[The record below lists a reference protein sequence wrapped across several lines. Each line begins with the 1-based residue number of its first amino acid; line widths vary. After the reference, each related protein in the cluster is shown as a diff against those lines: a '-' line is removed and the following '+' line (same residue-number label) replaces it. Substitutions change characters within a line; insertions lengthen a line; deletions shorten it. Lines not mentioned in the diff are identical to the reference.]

1 MESESESTKKRSLKR
16 GPKDDLK
23 SIISSFVKEQLENL
37 EMERKEEEE
46 TSISRISN
54 YSAKQLES
62 LGVCIRK
69 LDLVETIYSSYGKYL
84 CQFQK
89 RTNSDFENKIN
100 KYKFDSG
107 DVVGLFQYGDKIH
120 EKPLYRGIVTQFNSK
135 KIVVAFDEEIE
146 EETLPKN
153 ICLVQLV
160 NQITYDRIKSGLEK
174 LKQMEFNEKSLNLV
188 NVLFEV
194 FEPTFNENSERK
206 NYIKNLTFFNQEL
219 NESQKDAVRFALEVN
234 EIGLIHGPPGTGK
247 TTTIV
252 EVILQ
257 LVKLGNK
264 ILVVAPSNIAVD
276 NIGEKLIQYKSKLS
290 SKDSNINLEFDLCRI
305 GHPARLLPSVISNCL
320 DTKVENSDNTQFV
333 KKVKR
338 EIDKIKR
345 ELQKID
351 YKEKEKKFALK
362 QELKDKKEDIKGS
375 YKNTVFDIYR
385 KANIILS
392 TCVSSGENY
401 LNLAI
406 SKENPFD
413 YIIIDECA
421 QGTECLCWVPI
432 LQGKKA
438 ILAGDHLQ
446 LPPTIK
452 SKNAEYVLSYTLF
465 DRMISTYGN
474 KVTRL
479 LDTQYRMNEK
489 IMKFSSQE
497 LYEDKLIAD
506 ETVKNHTLKD
516 LIMQRYKDDKNI
528 LDEINSLD
536 DFGIFDKPL
545 VLLNT
550 SGLEFFETKDPET
563 LSSYNVGETDLCK
576 RMVDYLK
583 VKLKAENKD
592 IGIITP
598 YSAQVANLSNKITQ
612 DDYRGLEIST
622 VDGFQGR
629 EKEIIIL
636 SLVRSNQK
644 NQVGFL
650 SDKRR
655 LNVAITR
662 PRRMLIVIGDIDTIT
677 NGNEN
682 ENLFLKHFG
691 EYCNDNATNVNIIGS
706 LMEYNEFEELQNMCV
721 EVKKKE
727 KNEENKKE
735 EKEKN
740 NGNKGQNK
748 GGKKNEDNKGNN
760 KNNNKGRRRKKK

>member
-1 MESESESTKKRSLKR
+1 
-16 GPKDDLK
+16 
-23 SIISSFVKEQLENL
+23 
-37 EMERKEEEE
+37 
-46 TSISRISN
+46 
-54 YSAKQLES
+54 
-62 LGVCIRK
+62 
-69 LDLVETIYSSYGKYL
+69 
-84 CQFQK
+84 
-89 RTNSDFENKIN
+89 
-100 KYKFDSG
+100 
-107 DVVGLFQYGDKIH
+107 
-120 EKPLYRGIVTQFNSK
+120 
-135 KIVVAFDEEIE
+135 
-146 EETLPKN
+146 
-153 ICLVQLV
+153 
-160 NQITYDRIKSGLEK
+160 
-174 LKQMEFNEKSLNLV
+174 MEFNEKSLNLI

-194 FEPTFNENSERK
+194 FEPTFNESNERK
-206 NYIKNLTFFNQEL
+206 NYIKNLTFFNNEL

-290 SKDSNINLEFDLCRI
+290 GKNSNINLNFDLCRI

-338 EIDKIKR
+338 EMDKIKR

-351 YKEKEKKFALK
+351 YREKEKKFQLK
-362 QELKDKKEDIKGS
+362 QELKDKREDIKGS

-392 TCVSSGENY
+392 TCISSGENY
-401 LNLAI
+401 LSMAI

-421 QGTECLCWVPI
+421 QGTEGLCWVPI

-465 DRMISTYGN
+465 DRMISTYGD

-479 LDTQYRMNEK
+479 LNTQYRMNEK

-506 ETVKNHTLKD
+506 DTVKNHTLKD
-516 LIMQRYKDDKNI
+516 LISERYKNDKNI
-528 LDEINSLD
+528 LEEINSYD

-563 LSSYNVGETDLCK
+563 LSSFNVGETDLCK

-583 VKLKAENKD
+583 DKLKAENKD

-598 YSAQVANLSNKITQ
+598 YSAQVSNLSHKITQ
-612 DDYRGLEIST
+612 DEYRGLEIST

-662 PRRMLIVIGDIDTIT
+662 PRRMLIVICDIDTIT

-682 ENLFLKHFG
+682 ENSFLKNFG
-691 EYCNDNATNVNIIGS
+691 EYCNENATNVNIIGT
-706 LMEYNEFEELQNMCV
+706 LMEYNEFEELQSMCV
-721 EVKKKE
+721 EEKKKE
-727 KNEENKKE
+727 KIEENKKE

-740 NGNKGQNK
+740 IGNKGKDK
-748 GGKKNEDNKGNN
+748 GGKKNEDNKGNHKYAN
-760 KNNNKGRRRKKK
+760 RGKRKKKK

>member
-1 MESESESTKKRSLKR
+1 METNKRSLKR

-37 EMERKEEEE
+37 EMEREEEE
-46 TSISRISN
+46 STSISRISN
-54 YSAKQLES
+54 YSAKKLES

-69 LDLVETIYSSYGKYL
+69 LDLVETVYSSYGKYL

-89 RTNSDFENKIN
+89 RTNSDFENKIS

-120 EKPLYRGIVTQFNSK
+120 EKPLYRGIVSQFNSK

-146 EETLPKN
+146 EESLPKN

-160 NQITYDRIKSGLEK
+160 NQVTYDRIKNGLEK
-174 LKQMEFNEKSLNLV
+174 LKQMEFNDKSLNLV

-194 FEPTFNENSERK
+194 FEPTFNESTERK
-206 NYIKNLTFFNQEL
+206 NYIKNLSFFNNEL

-276 NIGEKLIQYKSKLS
+276 NIGEKLIHYKSILS
-290 SKDSNINLEFDLCRI
+290 GKDSKINLNFDLCRI

-338 EIDKIKR
+338 EMDKIKR

-351 YKEKEKKFALK
+351 YKEKEKKFQLK
-362 QELKDKKEDIKGS
+362 QELKDKREDIKGS

-392 TCVSSGENY
+392 TCISSGENY

-413 YIIIDECA
+413 YVIIDECA

-432 LQGKKA
+432 LQGKKV

-465 DRMISTYGN
+465 DRMISTYGD

-489 IMKFSSQE
+489 IMKFSSIE

-506 ETVKNHTLKD
+506 ASVKNHTLKD
-516 LIMQRYKDDKNI
+516 LISERYNKNKAA
-528 LDEINSLD
+528 LEEIISND

-550 SGLEFFETKDPET
+550 SGLDFFETKDTET
-563 LSSYNVGETDLCK
+563 LSSFNVAETELCK
-576 RMVDYLK
+576 KIIDYLK
-583 VKLKAENKD
+583 DKLKVENND

-598 YSAQVANLSNKITQ
+598 YSAQVANLSKKITQ
-612 DDYRGLEIST
+612 DEYRGLEIST

-629 EKEIIIL
+629 EKEIIVL

-644 NQVGFL
+644 HQVGFL

-662 PRRMLIVIGDIDTIT
+662 PRRMLIVVGDIDTIT

-706 LMEYNEFEELQNMCV
+706 LMEYNEFEELQNMSV
-721 EVKKKE
+721 EEKKKE
-727 KNEENKKE
+727 DEKMEENINKKDKKE
-735 EKEKN
+735 EKSKN
-740 NGNKGQNK
+740 NKDK
-748 GGKKNEDNKGNN
+748 GKKNDDNNTKGHKYANR
-760 KNNNKGRRRKKK
+760 GKKKKKK

>member
-1 MESESESTKKRSLKR
+1 METESTNKRSLKR

-69 LDLVETIYSSYGKYL
+69 LDLVETVYSSYGKYL

-89 RTNSDFENKIN
+89 RTNSDFENKIS

-120 EKPLYRGIVTQFNSK
+120 EKPLYRGIVSQFNSK

-160 NQITYDRIKSGLEK
+160 NQITYDRIKNGLEK

-194 FEPTFNENSERK
+194 FEPTFNESTERK
-206 NYIKNLTFFNQEL
+206 NYIKNLTFFNTEL

-276 NIGEKLIQYKSKLS
+276 NIGEKLIYYKSILS
-290 SKDSNINLEFDLCRI
+290 GKDSKYNLDFDLCRI

-338 EIDKIKR
+338 EMDKIKR
-345 ELQKID
+345 ELQKVD

-401 LNLAI
+401 LNMAI

-413 YIIIDECA
+413 YIVIDECA

-465 DRMISTYGN
+465 DRMISTYGD

-479 LDTQYRMNEK
+479 LNTQYRMNEK
-489 IMKFSSQE
+489 IMKFSSEE

-506 ETVKNHTLKD
+506 KSVKNHTLKD
-516 LIMQRYKDDKNI
+516 LISERYKNDNNI
-528 LDEINSLD
+528 LEEINSLD

-563 LSSYNVGETDLCK
+563 LSSFNIGETDLCK

-583 VKLKAENKD
+583 DKLKAENKD

-598 YSAQVANLSNKITQ
+598 YSAQVANLSHKITQ
-612 DDYRGLEIST
+612 DEYRGLEIST

-644 NQVGFL
+644 HQVGFL

-662 PRRMLIVIGDIDTIT
+662 PRRMLVVIGDIDTIT

-691 EYCNDNATNVNIIGS
+691 EYCNDNAINVNIIGS

-721 EVKKKE
+721 EEKKKENE

-735 EKEKN
+735 EKEKA
-740 NGNKGQNK
+740 GNKGKDK
-748 GGKKNEDNKGNN
+748 GGKKNEDNKGNHKYAN
-760 KNNNKGRRRKKK
+760 KQRRKKKK

>member
-1 MESESESTKKRSLKR
+1 METESTNKRSLKR

-69 LDLVETIYSSYGKYL
+69 LDLIETVYSSYGKYL

-89 RTNSDFENKIN
+89 RTNSDFENKIS

-120 EKPLYRGIVTQFNSK
+120 EKPLYRGIVSQFNSK

-160 NQITYDRIKSGLEK
+160 NQITYDRIKNGLEK

-194 FEPTFNENSERK
+194 FEPTFNESIERK
-206 NYIKNLTFFNQEL
+206 NYIKNLTFFNTEL

-276 NIGEKLIQYKSKLS
+276 NIGEKLIYYKSILS
-290 SKDSNINLEFDLCRI
+290 GKDSKYNLDFDLCRI

-338 EIDKIKR
+338 EMDKIKR
-345 ELQKID
+345 ELQKVD

-401 LNLAI
+401 LNMAI

-413 YIIIDECA
+413 YIVIDECA

-465 DRMISTYGN
+465 DRMISTYGD

-479 LDTQYRMNEK
+479 LNTQYRMNEK
-489 IMKFSSQE
+489 IMKFSSEE

-506 ETVKNHTLKD
+506 KSVKNHTLKD
-516 LIMQRYKDDKNI
+516 LISERYKNDKNI
-528 LDEINSLD
+528 LEEINSLD

-563 LSSYNVGETDLCK
+563 LSSFNIGETDLCK

-583 VKLKAENKD
+583 DKLKVENKD

-598 YSAQVANLSNKITQ
+598 YSAQVANLSHKITQ
-612 DDYRGLEIST
+612 DEYRGLEIST

-644 NQVGFL
+644 HQVGFL

-662 PRRMLIVIGDIDTIT
+662 PRRMLVVIGDIDTIT

-691 EYCNDNATNVNIIGS
+691 EYCNDNAINVNIIGS

-721 EVKKKE
+721 EEKKKENE

-735 EKEKN
+735 EKKKA
-740 NGNKGQNK
+740 GNKGKDK
-748 GGKKNEDNKGNN
+748 GGKKNEDNKGNHKYAN
-760 KNNNKGRRRKKK
+760 KQRRKKKK

>member
-1 MESESESTKKRSLKR
+1 MESESTNKRSLKR

-37 EMERKEEEE
+37 EMEREEEE
-46 TSISRISN
+46 ATSISRISN

-69 LDLVETIYSSYGKYL
+69 LDLVETVYSSYGKYL

-89 RTNSDFENKIN
+89 RTNSDFENKIS

-120 EKPLYRGIVTQFNSK
+120 EKPLYRGIVSQFNSK

-146 EETLPKN
+146 TETLPKN

-160 NQITYDRIKSGLEK
+160 NQITYDRIKNGLEK

-194 FEPTFNENSERK
+194 FEPTFNESNERK
-206 NYIKNLTFFNQEL
+206 NYIKNLTFFNTEL

-276 NIGEKLIQYKSKLS
+276 NIGEKLIYYKSILS
-290 SKDSNINLEFDLCRI
+290 GKDSKYNLDFDLCRI

-338 EIDKIKR
+338 EMDKIKR
-345 ELQKID
+345 ELQKVD

-385 KANIILS
+385 KANIIVS

-401 LNLAI
+401 LNMAI

-413 YIIIDECA
+413 YIVIDECA

-465 DRMISTYGN
+465 DRMISTYGD

-479 LDTQYRMNEK
+479 LNTQYRMNEK
-489 IMKFSSQE
+489 IMKFSSEE

-506 ETVKNHTLKD
+506 EGVKNHTLKD
-516 LIMQRYKDDKNI
+516 LISERYKNDKNI
-528 LDEINSLD
+528 LEEINSVD

-563 LSSYNVGETDLCK
+563 LSSFNIGETDLCK

-583 VKLKAENKD
+583 DKLKADNKD

-598 YSAQVANLSNKITQ
+598 YSAQVANLSHKITQ
-612 DDYRGLEIST
+612 DEYRGLEIST

-644 NQVGFL
+644 HQVGFL

-662 PRRMLIVIGDIDTIT
+662 PRRMLVVIGDIDTIT

-691 EYCNDNATNVNIIGS
+691 EYCNDNAINVNIIGS

-721 EVKKKE
+721 EEKKKENE

-735 EKEKN
+735 EKEKA
-740 NGNKGQNK
+740 GNKGKDK
-748 GGKKNEDNKGNN
+748 GGKKNEDNKGNHKYAN
-760 KNNNKGRRRKKK
+760 KQRRKKKK

>member
-1 MESESESTKKRSLKR
+1 MESNENKRSLKR

-37 EMERKEEEE
+37 EMERKEEESA
-46 TSISRISN
+46 SISRISN

-69 LDLVETIYSSYGKYL
+69 LDLVETVYSSYGKYL

-89 RTNSDFENKIN
+89 RTNSDFENKIS

-120 EKPLYRGIVTQFNSK
+120 EKPLYKGIISQFNSK

-160 NQITYDRIKSGLEK
+160 NQITYDRIKNGLEK
-174 LKQMEFNEKSLNLV
+174 LKQMEFNEKSLNLI

-194 FEPTFNENSERK
+194 FEPTFNESNERK
-206 NYIKNLTFFNQEL
+206 KYIKNLTFFNNEL

-290 SKDSNINLEFDLCRI
+290 GKNSNINLNFDLCRI

-338 EIDKIKR
+338 EMDKIKR

-351 YKEKEKKFALK
+351 YREKEKKFQLK
-362 QELKDKKEDIKGS
+362 QELKDKREDIKGS

-392 TCVSSGENY
+392 TCISSGENY
-401 LNLAI
+401 LSMAI

-421 QGTECLCWVPI
+421 QGTEGLCWVPI

-465 DRMISTYGN
+465 DRMISTYGD

-479 LDTQYRMNEK
+479 LNTQYRMNEK

-506 ETVKNHTLKD
+506 DTVKNHTLKD
-516 LIMQRYKDDKNI
+516 LISERYKNDKNI
-528 LDEINSLD
+528 LEEINSYD

-563 LSSYNVGETDLCK
+563 LSSFNVGETDLCK

-583 VKLKAENKD
+583 DKLKAENKD

-598 YSAQVANLSNKITQ
+598 YSAQVSNLSHKITQ
-612 DDYRGLEIST
+612 DEYRGLEIST

-677 NGNEN
+677 NGNEK
-682 ENLFLKHFG
+682 ENSFLKNFG
-691 EYCNDNATNVNIIGS
+691 EYCNENATNVNIIGT
-706 LMEYNEFEELQNMCV
+706 LMEYNEFEELQSMCV
-721 EVKKKE
+721 EEKKKE
-727 KNEENKKE
+727 KIEENKKE

-740 NGNKGQNK
+740 IGNKGKDK
-748 GGKKNEDNKGNN
+748 GSKKNEDNKGNHKYAN
-760 KNNNKGRRRKKK
+760 RGKRKKKK

>member
-1 MESESESTKKRSLKR
+1 MESNENKRSLKR

-37 EMERKEEEE
+37 EMERKEEESA
-46 TSISRISN
+46 SISRISN

-69 LDLVETIYSSYGKYL
+69 LDLVETVYSSYGKYL

-89 RTNSDFENKIN
+89 RTNSDFENKIS

-120 EKPLYRGIVTQFNSK
+120 EKPLYKGIVSQFNSK

-160 NQITYDRIKSGLEK
+160 NQITYDRIKNGLEK
-174 LKQMEFNEKSLNLV
+174 LKQMEFNEKSLNLI

-194 FEPTFNENSERK
+194 FEPTFNESNERK
-206 NYIKNLTFFNQEL
+206 NYIKNLTFFNNEL

-290 SKDSNINLEFDLCRI
+290 GKNSNINLNFDLCRI

-338 EIDKIKR
+338 EMDKIKR

-351 YKEKEKKFALK
+351 YREKEKKFQLK
-362 QELKDKKEDIKGS
+362 QELKDKREDIKGS

-392 TCVSSGENY
+392 TCISSGENY
-401 LNLAI
+401 LSMAI

-421 QGTECLCWVPI
+421 QGTEGLCWVPI

-465 DRMISTYGN
+465 DRMISTYGD

-479 LDTQYRMNEK
+479 LNTQYRMNEK

-506 ETVKNHTLKD
+506 DTVKNHTLKD
-516 LIMQRYKDDKNI
+516 LISERYKNDKNI
-528 LDEINSLD
+528 LEEINSYD

-563 LSSYNVGETDLCK
+563 LSSFNVGETDLCK

-583 VKLKAENKD
+583 DKLKAENKD

-598 YSAQVANLSNKITQ
+598 YSAQVSNLSHKITQ
-612 DDYRGLEIST
+612 DEYRGLEIST

-677 NGNEN
+677 NGKEKEN
-682 ENLFLKHFG
+682 SFLKNFG
-691 EYCNDNATNVNIIGS
+691 EYCNENATNVNIIGT
-706 LMEYNEFEELQNMCV
+706 LMEYNEFEELQSMCV
-721 EVKKKE
+721 EEKKKE
-727 KNEENKKE
+727 KIEENKKE

-740 NGNKGQNK
+740 IGNKGKDK
-748 GGKKNEDNKGNN
+748 GGKKNEDNKGNHKYAN
-760 KNNNKGRRRKKK
+760 RGKRKKKK

>member
-1 MESESESTKKRSLKR
+1 MEPIEKKRSLKR

-37 EMERKEEEE
+37 EMEREEEE
-46 TSISRISN
+46 AASISRISN

-69 LDLVETIYSSYGKYL
+69 LDLVETVYSSYGKYL

-89 RTNSDFENKIN
+89 RTNSDFENKIS

-146 EETLPKN
+146 EESLPKN

-160 NQITYDRIKSGLEK
+160 NQVTYDRIKNGLEK
-174 LKQMEFNEKSLNLV
+174 LKQMEFNEKSLNLI

-194 FEPTFNENSERK
+194 FEPTFNESIERK
-206 NYIKNLTFFNQEL
+206 NYIKNMTFFNNNL

-276 NIGEKLIQYKSKLS
+276 NIGEKLIYYKSQLS
-290 SKDSNINLEFDLCRI
+290 GKDSNINLNFDLCRI

-338 EIDKIKR
+338 EMDKIKR
-345 ELQKID
+345 ELEKVD
-351 YKEKEKKFALK
+351 YREKEKKFQLK
-362 QELKDKKEDIKGS
+362 QELKDKREDIKGS

-392 TCVSSGENY
+392 TCISSGENY
-401 LNLAI
+401 LSMAI

-421 QGTECLCWVPI
+421 QGTEGLCWVPI

-465 DRMISTYGN
+465 DRMISTYGD

-479 LDTQYRMNEK
+479 LNTQYRMNEK

-506 ETVKNHTLKD
+506 DTVKNHTLKD
-516 LIMQRYKDDKNI
+516 LISERYKNDKNI
-528 LDEINSLD
+528 LEEINSYD

-563 LSSYNVGETDLCK
+563 LSSFNVGETDLCK

-583 VKLKAENKD
+583 DKLKAENKD

-598 YSAQVANLSNKITQ
+598 YSAQVSNLSHKITQ
-612 DDYRGLEIST
+612 DEYRGLEIST

-682 ENLFLKHFG
+682 ENSFLKNFG
-691 EYCNDNATNVNIIGS
+691 EYCNENATNVNIIGT
-706 LMEYNEFEELQNMCV
+706 LMEYNEFEELQSMCV
-721 EVKKKE
+721 EEKKKE
-727 KNEENKKE
+727 KIEENKKE

-740 NGNKGQNK
+740 IGNKGKDK
-748 GGKKNEDNKGNN
+748 GGKKNEDNKGNHKYAN
-760 KNNNKGRRRKKK
+760 RGKRKKKK

>member
-89 RTNSDFENKIN
+89 RTNSDFENKIS

-194 FEPTFNENSERK
+194 FEPTFNENIERK
-206 NYIKNLTFFNQEL
+206 NYIKNLTFFNKEL

-583 VKLKAENKD
+583 DKLKAENKD

>member
-1 MESESESTKKRSLKR
+1 METNKRSLKR

-37 EMERKEEEE
+37 EMEREEEE
-46 TSISRISN
+46 STSISRISN
-54 YSAKQLES
+54 YSAKKLES

-69 LDLVETIYSSYGKYL
+69 LDLVETVYSSYGKYL

-89 RTNSDFENKIN
+89 RTNSDFENKIS

-120 EKPLYRGIVTQFNSK
+120 EKPLYRGIVSQFNSK

-146 EETLPKN
+146 EESLPKN

-160 NQITYDRIKSGLEK
+160 NQVTYDRIKNGLEK
-174 LKQMEFNEKSLNLV
+174 LKQMEFNDKSLNLV
-188 NVLFEV
+188 NVLFEI
-194 FEPTFNENSERK
+194 FEPTFNESTERK
-206 NYIKNLTFFNQEL
+206 NYIKNLSFFNNEL

-276 NIGEKLIQYKSKLS
+276 NIGEKLIHYKSILS
-290 SKDSNINLEFDLCRI
+290 GKDSKINLNFDLCRI

-338 EIDKIKR
+338 EMDKIKR

-351 YKEKEKKFALK
+351 YKEKEKKFQLK
-362 QELKDKKEDIKGS
+362 QELKDKREDIKGS

-392 TCVSSGENY
+392 TCISSGENY

-413 YIIIDECA
+413 YVIIDECA

-432 LQGKKA
+432 LQGKKV

-465 DRMISTYGN
+465 DRMISTYGD

-489 IMKFSSQE
+489 IMKFSSIE

-506 ETVKNHTLKD
+506 ASVKNHTLKD
-516 LIMQRYKDDKNI
+516 LISERYNKNKAA
-528 LDEINSLD
+528 LEEIISND

-550 SGLEFFETKDPET
+550 SGLDFFETKDTET
-563 LSSYNVGETDLCK
+563 LSSFNVAETELCK
-576 RMVDYLK
+576 KIIDYLK
-583 VKLKAENKD
+583 DKLKAENND

-598 YSAQVANLSNKITQ
+598 YSAQVANLSKKITQ
-612 DDYRGLEIST
+612 DEYRGLEIST

-629 EKEIIIL
+629 EKEIIVL

-644 NQVGFL
+644 HQVGFL

-662 PRRMLIVIGDIDTIT
+662 PRRMLIVVGDIDTIT

-721 EVKKKE
+721 EEKKKE
-727 KNEENKKE
+727 DEKMEENINKKDKKE
-735 EKEKN
+735 EKSKN
-740 NGNKGQNK
+740 NKDK
-748 GGKKNEDNKGNN
+748 GKKNDDNNTKGHKYANR
-760 KNNNKGRRRKKK
+760 GKKKKKK

>member
-1 MESESESTKKRSLKR
+1 METNKRSLKR

-37 EMERKEEEE
+37 EMEREEEE
-46 TSISRISN
+46 STSISRISN
-54 YSAKQLES
+54 YSAKKLES

-69 LDLVETIYSSYGKYL
+69 LDLVETVYSSYGKYL

-89 RTNSDFENKIN
+89 RTNSDFENKIS

-120 EKPLYRGIVTQFNSK
+120 EKPLYRGIVSQFNSK

-146 EETLPKN
+146 EESLPKN

-160 NQITYDRIKSGLEK
+160 NQVTYDRIKNGLEK
-174 LKQMEFNEKSLNLV
+174 LKQMEFNDKSLNLV

-194 FEPTFNENSERK
+194 FEPTFNESTERK
-206 NYIKNLTFFNQEL
+206 NYIKNLSFFNNEL

-276 NIGEKLIQYKSKLS
+276 NIGEKLIHYKSILS
-290 SKDSNINLEFDLCRI
+290 GKDSKINLNFDLCRI

-338 EIDKIKR
+338 EMDKIKR

-351 YKEKEKKFALK
+351 YKEKEKKFQLK
-362 QELKDKKEDIKGS
+362 QELKDKREDIKGS

-392 TCVSSGENY
+392 TCISSGENY

-413 YIIIDECA
+413 YVIIDECA

-432 LQGKKA
+432 LQGKKV

-465 DRMISTYGN
+465 DRMISTYGD

-489 IMKFSSQE
+489 IMKFSSIE

-506 ETVKNHTLKD
+506 ASVKNHTLKD
-516 LIMQRYKDDKNI
+516 LISERYNKNKAA
-528 LDEINSLD
+528 LEEIISND

-550 SGLEFFETKDPET
+550 SGLDFFETKDTET
-563 LSSYNVGETDLCK
+563 LSSFNVAETELCK
-576 RMVDYLK
+576 KIIDYLK
-583 VKLKAENKD
+583 DKLKVENND

-598 YSAQVANLSNKITQ
+598 YSAQVANLSKKITQ
-612 DDYRGLEIST
+612 DEYRGLEIST

-629 EKEIIIL
+629 EKEIIVL

-644 NQVGFL
+644 HQVGFL

-662 PRRMLIVIGDIDTIT
+662 PRRMLIVVGDIDTIT

-721 EVKKKE
+721 EEKKKE
-727 KNEENKKE
+727 DEKMEENINKKD
-735 EKEKN
+735 KKVLKK
-740 NGNKGQNK
+740 KGI
-748 GGKKNEDNKGNN
+748 KGNDKLLYKESIGFELIDKN
-760 KNNNKGRRRKKK
+760 K

>member
-1 MESESESTKKRSLKR
+1 METNKRSLKR

-37 EMERKEEEE
+37 EMEREEEE
-46 TSISRISN
+46 STSISRISN
-54 YSAKQLES
+54 YSAKKLES

-69 LDLVETIYSSYGKYL
+69 LDLVETVYSSYGKYL

-89 RTNSDFENKIN
+89 RTNSDFENKIS

-120 EKPLYRGIVTQFNSK
+120 EKPLYRGIVSQFNSK

-146 EETLPKN
+146 GESLPKN

-160 NQITYDRIKSGLEK
+160 NQVTYDRIKNGLEK
-174 LKQMEFNEKSLNLV
+174 LKQMEFNDKSLNLV

-194 FEPTFNENSERK
+194 FEPTFNESTERK
-206 NYIKNLTFFNQEL
+206 NYIKNLSFFNNEL

-276 NIGEKLIQYKSKLS
+276 NIGEKLIHYKSILS
-290 SKDSNINLEFDLCRI
+290 GKDSKINLNFDLCRI

-338 EIDKIKR
+338 EMDKIKR

-351 YKEKEKKFALK
+351 YKEKEKKFQLK
-362 QELKDKKEDIKGS
+362 QELKDKREDIKGS

-392 TCVSSGENY
+392 TCISSGENY

-413 YIIIDECA
+413 YVIIDECA

-432 LQGKKA
+432 LQGKKV

-465 DRMISTYGN
+465 DRMISTYGD

-489 IMKFSSQE
+489 IMKFSSIE

-506 ETVKNHTLKD
+506 ASVKNHTLKD
-516 LIMQRYKDDKNI
+516 LISERYNKNKAA
-528 LDEINSLD
+528 LEEIISND

-550 SGLEFFETKDPET
+550 SGLDFFETKDTET
-563 LSSYNVGETDLCK
+563 LSSFNVAETELCK
-576 RMVDYLK
+576 KIIDYLK
-583 VKLKAENKD
+583 DKLKVENND

-598 YSAQVANLSNKITQ
+598 YSAQVANLSKKITQ
-612 DDYRGLEIST
+612 DEYRGLEIST

-629 EKEIIIL
+629 EKEIIVL

-644 NQVGFL
+644 HQVGFL

-662 PRRMLIVIGDIDTIT
+662 PRRMLIVVGDIDTIT

-721 EVKKKE
+721 EEKKKE
-727 KNEENKKE
+727 DEKMEENINKKDKKE
-735 EKEKN
+735 EKSKN
-740 NGNKGQNK
+740 NKDKEKKNDDNNTKGHKYANR
-748 GGKKNEDNKGNN
+748 GKK
-760 KNNNKGRRRKKK
+760 KKKK

>member
-1 MESESESTKKRSLKR
+1 MESNENKRSLKR

-37 EMERKEEEE
+37 EMERKEEESA
-46 TSISRISN
+46 SISRISN

-69 LDLVETIYSSYGKYL
+69 LDLVETVYSSYGKYL

-89 RTNSDFENKIN
+89 RTNSDFENKIS

-120 EKPLYRGIVTQFNSK
+120 EKPLYKGIVSQFNSK

-160 NQITYDRIKSGLEK
+160 NQITYDRIKNGLEK

-194 FEPTFNENSERK
+194 FEPTFNESNERK
-206 NYIKNLTFFNQEL
+206 NYIKNLTFFNNEL

-290 SKDSNINLEFDLCRI
+290 GKNSNINLNFDLCRI

-338 EIDKIKR
+338 EMDKIKR

-351 YKEKEKKFALK
+351 YREKEKKFQLK
-362 QELKDKKEDIKGS
+362 QELKDKREDIKGS

-392 TCVSSGENY
+392 TCISSGENY
-401 LNLAI
+401 LSMAI

-421 QGTECLCWVPI
+421 QGTEGLCWVPI

-465 DRMISTYGN
+465 DRMISTYGD

-479 LDTQYRMNEK
+479 LNTQYRMNEK

-506 ETVKNHTLKD
+506 DTVKNHTLKD
-516 LIMQRYKDDKNI
+516 LISERYKNDKNI
-528 LDEINSLD
+528 LEEINSYD

-563 LSSYNVGETDLCK
+563 LSSFNVGETDLCK

-583 VKLKAENKD
+583 DKLKAENKD

-598 YSAQVANLSNKITQ
+598 YSAQVSNLSHKITQ
-612 DDYRGLEIST
+612 DEYRGLEIST

-677 NGNEN
+677 NGNEK
-682 ENLFLKHFG
+682 ENSFLKNFG
-691 EYCNDNATNVNIIGS
+691 EYCNENATNVNIIGT
-706 LMEYNEFEELQNMCV
+706 LMEYNEFEELQSMCV
-721 EVKKKE
+721 EEKKKE
-727 KNEENKKE
+727 KIEENKKE

-740 NGNKGQNK
+740 IGNKGKDK
-748 GGKKNEDNKGNN
+748 GGKKNEDNKGNHKYAN
-760 KNNNKGRRRKKK
+760 RGKRKKKK

>member
-1 MESESESTKKRSLKR
+1 METESTNKRSLKR

-69 LDLVETIYSSYGKYL
+69 LDLVETVYSSYGKYL

-89 RTNSDFENKIN
+89 RTNSDFENKIS

-120 EKPLYRGIVTQFNSK
+120 EKPLYRGIVSQFNSK

-160 NQITYDRIKSGLEK
+160 NQITYDRIKNGLEK

-194 FEPTFNENSERK
+194 FEPTFNESIERK
-206 NYIKNLTFFNQEL
+206 NYIKNLTFFNTEL

-276 NIGEKLIQYKSKLS
+276 NIGEKLIYYKSILS
-290 SKDSNINLEFDLCRI
+290 GKDSKYNLDFDLCRI

-338 EIDKIKR
+338 EMDKIKR
-345 ELQKID
+345 ELQKVD

-401 LNLAI
+401 LNMAI

-413 YIIIDECA
+413 YIVIDECA

-465 DRMISTYGN
+465 DRMISTYGD

-479 LDTQYRMNEK
+479 LNTQYRMNEK
-489 IMKFSSQE
+489 IMKFSSEE

-506 ETVKNHTLKD
+506 KSVKNHTLKD
-516 LIMQRYKDDKNI
+516 LISERYKNDKNI
-528 LDEINSLD
+528 LEEINSLD

-563 LSSYNVGETDLCK
+563 LSSFNIGETDLCK

-583 VKLKAENKD
+583 DKLKAENKD

-598 YSAQVANLSNKITQ
+598 YSAQVANLSHKITQ
-612 DDYRGLEIST
+612 DEYKGLEIST

-644 NQVGFL
+644 HQVGFL

-662 PRRMLIVIGDIDTIT
+662 PRRMLVVIGDIDTIT

-691 EYCNDNATNVNIIGS
+691 EYCNDNAINVNIIGS

-721 EVKKKE
+721 EEKKKENE

-735 EKEKN
+735 EKEKV
-740 NGNKGQNK
+740 GNKGKDK
-748 GGKKNEDNKGNN
+748 GGKKNEDNKGNHKYAN
-760 KNNNKGRRRKKK
+760 KQRRKKKK

>member
-1 MESESESTKKRSLKR
+1 METESTNKRSLKR

-69 LDLVETIYSSYGKYL
+69 LDLVETVYSSYGKYL

-89 RTNSDFENKIN
+89 RTNSDFENKIS

-120 EKPLYRGIVTQFNSK
+120 EKPLYRGIVSQFNSK

-160 NQITYDRIKSGLEK
+160 NQITYDRIKNGLEK

-194 FEPTFNENSERK
+194 FEPTFNESIERK
-206 NYIKNLTFFNQEL
+206 NYIKNLTFFNTEL

-276 NIGEKLIQYKSKLS
+276 NIGEKLIYYKSILS
-290 SKDSNINLEFDLCRI
+290 GKDSKYNLDFDLCRI

-338 EIDKIKR
+338 EMDKIKR
-345 ELQKID
+345 ELQKVD

-401 LNLAI
+401 LNMAI

-413 YIIIDECA
+413 YIVIDECA

-465 DRMISTYGN
+465 DRMISTYGD

-479 LDTQYRMNEK
+479 LNTQYRMNEK
-489 IMKFSSQE
+489 IMKFSSEE

-506 ETVKNHTLKD
+506 KSVKNHTLKD
-516 LIMQRYKDDKNI
+516 LISERYKNDKSI
-528 LDEINSLD
+528 LEEINSLD

-563 LSSYNVGETDLCK
+563 LSSFNIGETDLCK

-583 VKLKAENKD
+583 DKLKAENKD

-598 YSAQVANLSNKITQ
+598 YSAQVANLSHKITQ
-612 DDYRGLEIST
+612 DEYRGLEIST

-644 NQVGFL
+644 HQVGFL

-662 PRRMLIVIGDIDTIT
+662 PRRMLVVIGDIDTIT

-691 EYCNDNATNVNIIGS
+691 EYCNDNAINVNIIGS

-721 EVKKKE
+721 EEKKKENE

-735 EKEKN
+735 EKEKA
-740 NGNKGQNK
+740 GNKGKDK
-748 GGKKNEDNKGNN
+748 GGKKNEDNKGNHKYAN
-760 KNNNKGRRRKKK
+760 KQRRKKKK

>member
-1 MESESESTKKRSLKR
+1 MESNNTKRSLKR

-23 SIISSFVKEQLENL
+23 TIISSFVKEQLDNL
-37 EMERKEEEE
+37 EMERKEEEA

-54 YSAKQLES
+54 YSAKQLET

-69 LDLVETIYSSYGKYL
+69 LDLVETVYSSYGKYL

-120 EKPLYRGIVTQFNSK
+120 EKPLYRGIVSQFNSK

-160 NQITYDRIKSGLEK
+160 NQITYDRIKNGLEK
-174 LKQMEFNEKSLNLV
+174 LKQMEFNEKSLNLI

-194 FEPTFNENSERK
+194 FEPTFNESNERK
-206 NYIKNLTFFNQEL
+206 NYIKNLTFFNNEL
-219 NESQKDAVRFALEVN
+219 NESQKDAVRFVLEVN

-290 SKDSNINLEFDLCRI
+290 GKNSNINLNFDLCRI

-338 EIDKIKR
+338 EMDKIKR

-351 YKEKEKKFALK
+351 YREKEKKFQLK
-362 QELKDKKEDIKGS
+362 QELKDKREDIKGS

-392 TCVSSGENY
+392 TCISSGENY
-401 LNLAI
+401 LSMAI

-421 QGTECLCWVPI
+421 QGTEGLCWVPI

-465 DRMISTYGN
+465 DRMISTYGD

-479 LDTQYRMNEK
+479 LNTQYRMNEK
-489 IMKFSSQE
+489 IMKFSSKE

-506 ETVKNHTLKD
+506 DTVKNHTLKD
-516 LIMQRYKDDKNI
+516 LISERYKNDKNI
-528 LDEINSLD
+528 LEEINSYD

-563 LSSYNVGETDLCK
+563 LSSFNVGETDLCK

-583 VKLKAENKD
+583 DKLKAENKD

-598 YSAQVANLSNKITQ
+598 YSAQVSNLSHKITQ
-612 DDYRGLEIST
+612 DEYRGLEIST

-677 NGNEN
+677 NGNEK
-682 ENLFLKHFG
+682 ENSFLKNFG
-691 EYCNDNATNVNIIGS
+691 EYCNENATNVNIIGT
-706 LMEYNEFEELQNMCV
+706 LMEYNEFEELQSMCV
-721 EVKKKE
+721 EEKKKE
-727 KNEENKKE
+727 KIEENKKE

-740 NGNKGQNK
+740 IGNKGKDK
-748 GGKKNEDNKGNN
+748 GGKKNEDNKGNHKYAN
-760 KNNNKGRRRKKK
+760 RGKRKMKK

>member
-69 LDLVETIYSSYGKYL
+69 LDLVETVYSSYGKYL

-89 RTNSDFENKIN
+89 RTNSDFENKIS

-160 NQITYDRIKSGLEK
+160 NQITYDRIKNGLEK

-188 NVLFEV
+188 NVLFEI
-194 FEPTFNENSERK
+194 FEPTFNENIERK
-206 NYIKNLTFFNQEL
+206 NYIKNLTFFNKEL

-276 NIGEKLIQYKSKLS
+276 NIGEKLIQYKSTLS
-290 SKDSNINLEFDLCRI
+290 SKDSNFNLEFDLCRI

-406 SKENPFD
+406 SKDNPFD

-479 LDTQYRMNEK
+479 LNTQYRMNEK

-536 DFGIFDKPL
+536 DFGIFDKSL

-563 LSSYNVGETDLCK
+563 LSSFNVGETDLCK

-583 VKLKAENKD
+583 DKLKAENKD

-727 KNEENKKE
+727 KNEESKKE

-740 NGNKGQNK
+740 NGNEGQNK